1 MFEFEIGG
9 NEIKPEASEGI
20 NAIAFNRSLLALQL
34 TDKEPVSPEFVYKLK
49 TVEEVFDQFK
59 PSVEVEFEDENGASV
74 KETLQFGSVADFKA
88 KSLSMQSP
96 FLRLLDG
103 QYNEYTQISRRL
115 KGHRILQTALDNPEA
130 KTALLEALK
139 ALVQELEENEQA

>member
-34 TDKEPVSPEFVYKLK
+34 TDEEPVSPEFIFKLK
-49 TVEEVFDQFK
+49 TVQEVFEQFK
-59 PSVEVEFEDENGASV
+59 PSVDIEFEDEAGSPI
-74 KETLQFGSVADFKA
+74 KETLHFASVADFRP
-88 KSLSMQSP
+88 KSLSSQSVY
-96 FLRLLDG
+96 LRSLDG

-115 KGHRILQTALDNPEA
+115 KGHRVLQTVLQNPETKA
-130 KTALLEALK
+130 AMVDMLK
-139 ALVQELEENEQA
+139 ALAQELSETE

>member
-34 TDKEPVSPEFVYKLK
+34 TDKEPISPEFVYKLK

-59 PSVEVEFEDENGASV
+59 PSVEVEFEDEAGSPV
-74 KETLQFGSVADFKA
+74 PETLQFAGVGDFRP
-88 KSLSMQSP
+88 KSISAQSAY
-96 FLRLLDG
+96 LRSLDG

-115 KGHRILQTALDNPEA
+115 KGHRVLQTVLQNPDTKAAMVEM
-130 KTALLEALK
+130 LK
-139 ALVQELEENEQA
+139 ALSQELGEHV

>member
-34 TDKEPVSPEFVYKLK
+34 TDKEPISPEFVYKLK

-59 PSVEVEFEDENGASV
+59 PSVEVEFENEEGVPV
-74 KETLQFGSVADFKA
+74 KETLQFSSVADFKP
-88 KSLSMQSP
+88 KSISTQSAY
-96 FLRLLDG
+96 LRSLDG

-115 KGHRILQTALDNPEA
+115 KGHRVLQTVLQNPETKA
-130 KTALLEALK
+130 AMVEMLK
-139 ALVQELEENEQA
+139 ALAQELGEQA

>member
-49 TVEEVFDQFK
+49 TVEEVFEQFK
-59 PSVEVEFEDENGASV
+59 PSVEVEFENEQGVAV
-74 KETLQFGSVADFKA
+74 KETLQFSSVADFKP
-88 KSLSMQSP
+88 KSISTQSTY
-96 FLRLLDG
+96 LRSLDG
-103 QYNEYTQISRRL
+103 QYNEYTQINRRL
-115 KGHRILQTALDNPEA
+115 KGHRVLQTVLENPETKA
-130 KTALLEALK
+130 AMVEMLK
-139 ALVQELEENEQA
+139 ALAQELQENE

>member
-59 PSVEVEFEDENGASV
+59 PSIEVEFEGAEGASV
-74 KETLQFGSVADFKA
+74 KETLQFASVADFRP
-88 KSLSMQSP
+88 KSMSSQSTY
-96 FLRLLDG
+96 LRSLDG
-103 QYNEYTQISRRL
+103 QYNEYTQINRRL
-115 KGHRILQTALDNPEA
+115 KGHRVLQTVLENPETKA
-130 KTALLEALK
+130 AMVEMLK
-139 ALVQELEENEQA
+139 ALAKELGEHE

>member
-34 TDKEPVSPEFVYKLK
+34 TDKEAVSPEFTYKLK

-59 PSVEVEFEDENGASV
+59 PNVEVEFENEDGASV
-74 KETLQFGSVADFKA
+74 KETLQFGSVADFRA
-88 KSLSMQSP
+88 KSLSTQSP
-96 FLRLLDG
+96 YLRSLNG
-103 QYNEYTQISRRL
+103 QYNEYTQITRRL
-115 KGHRILQTALDNPEA
+115 KGHRVLQTALESAEA
-130 KTALLEALK
+130 KAAMVEMLK
-139 ALVQELEENEQA
+139 ALVQELEANEQA